1 MSKSIVTNRPV
12 GRQALT
18 GSKDSTRVELAAC
31 AAQFFATQG
40 YHGTSTQS
48 IAEYCNIRKASLFH
62 HYKTKEEIALAAIQY
77 VHNECSKYIFAYAE
91 DKKTSNI
98 QRAVNFLQA
107 AEQFF
112 SQRVE
117 SLLPTLLG
125 LELSSETLFFEVINS
140 YFKSWQEVLSSVLTP
155 LCEDSA
161 KTKRLVQQTLT
172 LMQGYLVNARIQQNP
187 QHIKNLFIDLR
198 TLWVE
203 VAQIPA

>member
-18 GSKDSTRVELAAC
+18 GNKESTRVELAAC

-62 HYKTKEEIALAAIQY
+62 HYKTKEDIALAAVQY
-77 VHNECSKYIFAYAE
+77 VHNECSKYIFIYAE
-91 DKKTSNI
+91 DKKASDK
-98 QRAVNFLQA
+98 QRATNFLQA

-125 LELSSETLFFEVINS
+125 LELSKEALFTEVINN
-140 YFKSWQEVLSSVLTP
+140 YFQTWQEVLSSVLTP
-155 LCEDSA
+155 LCDDSA
-161 KTKRLVQQTLT
+161 KAKKLVQQTQT
-172 LMQGYLVNARIQQNP
+172 LMQGYLVNARIQHNP
-187 QHIKNLFIDLR
+187 QHMKNLFIDLR
-198 TLWVE
+198 KLWLE
-203 VAQIPA
+203 AA